1 MRALEID
8 SELAEAHSA
17 KAGALA
23 ARGDYAKALE
33 AIERAFQLDP
43 DSPDVNR
50 EAGRLAI
57 HQRRFVDAARH
68 FERAFDR
75 DDSDVSSGGMM
86 ITCYTA
92 LHDQDALHRV
102 ATKTLERAERSIV
115 REPTN
120 GSVMAQ
126 LYSALLVLGE
136 HDRAKEWARRAMLMD
151 PDNLGMRY
159 NLACDAVVV
168 LNDPELALAML
179 QPVFERGGREQVAW
193 FKADPDLDMLREN
206 PRCQAMIRAAE
217 KRLGLASE

>member
-1 MRALEID
+1 VLLKIGGT
-8 SELAEAHSA
+8 SAEAHSA

-23 ARGDYAKALE
+23 SRGNYDEALE

-75 DDSDVSSGGMM
+75 DESDVSSGGMM

-102 ATKTLERAERSIV
+102 ASKTLERAERSIL

-126 LYSALLVLGE
+126 LYSALLILGE

-159 NLACDAVVV
+159 NLACDSVVA
-168 LNDPELALAML
+168 LKNCDLAIELL

-193 FKADPDLDMLREN
+193 FKADPDMDALRDD
-206 PRCQAMIRAAE
+206 PRCQLLVAAAE
-217 KRLGLASE
+217 RRLGITDG